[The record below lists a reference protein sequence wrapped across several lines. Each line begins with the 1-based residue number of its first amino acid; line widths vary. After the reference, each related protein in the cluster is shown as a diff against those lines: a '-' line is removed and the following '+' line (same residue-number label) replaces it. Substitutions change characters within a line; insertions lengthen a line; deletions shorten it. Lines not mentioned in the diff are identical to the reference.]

1 MVAEM
6 EAALEALNQ
15 GLQDAMDE
23 QARVLRESEPTVFAF
38 QLQLYH
44 PDRGLHIF
52 DAFRHSD
59 ILTF

>member
-23 QARVLRESEPTVFAF
+23 QVRALCFGLVMDGTFSHDFDIAIVLMF
-38 QLQLYH
+38 
-44 PDRGLHIF
+44 
-52 DAFRHSD
+52 
-59 ILTF
+59 